1 MFQEYKGII
10 DLLCCLVYL
19 LAALW
24 TKYKRYKE
32 IKDHKTNMILQKV
45 KGKLIISLQ
54 TSKFN
59 PLGII
64 FWTTWAVKEND
75 LLRA

>member
-1 MFQEYKGII
+1 MFQENKGIM
-10 DLLCCLVYL
+10 DLLYCLVYL
-19 LAALW
+19 RAALW

-32 IKDHKTNMILQKV
+32 IKDHKTNMMLQKV

-59 PLGII
+59 PLGIM
-64 FWTTWAVKEND
+64 FWTTWAVK
-75 LLRA
+75 

>member
-1 MFQEYKGII
+1 MNSLQY
-10 DLLCCLVYL
+10 LVYL
-19 LAALW
+19 RAALL

-32 IKDHKTNMILQKV
+32 IKDHNTKMMLQKV

-59 PLGII
+59 PLGIM
-64 FWTTWAVKEND
+64 F
-75 LLRA
+75 